1 MNEKQRILLE
11 FSQIVKKILGE
22 TLKKNNSIWVLCPW
36 GLSGKF
42 RYRYYDSD
50 VAF

>member
-11 FSQIVKKILGE
+11 FSQIVKNSWRN
-22 TLKKNNSIWVLCPW
+22 LKKNNSIWVLCPW